1 MYTQKITAQ
10 TTRRSGMQ
18 LVGRILLD
26 TDEGS
31 LLAEKR
37 VKLLEAIAQHGTI
50 QKAAQ
55 EMGLSYKGAWDAV
68 NAMNNLCDEPLVIR
82 EVGGRRGG
90 GSHLTEQG
98 RALITLYRTVEAEYQ
113 QLLDRMNNSLGD
125 MHQFHRMMNRFAM
138 RTSARNQFHGVVT
151 ALIQGMVNCEVRMNL
166 DDQTEIVA
174 MITNESAENLDL
186 RLGLE
191 LFALIKTSYA
201 SVHTQPLPHRNC
213 FAGVVADLVRGEQST
228 EVRVD
233 LPSGKS
239 VISAVSN
246 QDCDTMALALDLPVY
261 AAFSPNSVIL
271 ALVS

>member
-1 MYTQKITAQ
+1 
-10 TTRRSGMQ
+10 MQ

-37 VKLLEAIAQHGTI
+37 VILLEAIARHGTI

-113 QLLDRMNNSLGD
+113 SLLDRMNSSLGD
-125 MHQFHRMMNRFAM
+125 MQQFHRMMNRFSM

-151 ALIQGMVNCEVRMNL
+151 ALIQRMVNCEVRMRL
-166 DDQTEIVA
+166 DDHTEIVA
-174 MITNESAENLDL
+174 IVTNESAENLDL

-191 LFALIKTSYA
+191 LFALVKTSYA
-201 SVHTQPLPHRNC
+201 SVHTQSVEQRNC
-213 FAGVVADLVRGEQST
+213 FAGVVADLIRGEQST

-239 VISAVSN
+239 VVAAVSN
-246 QDCDTMALALDLPVY
+246 QQADDLALAMNLPVY
-261 AAFSPNSVIL
+261 ATFSPDSVIL
-271 ALVS
+271 AVS